1 MFRILVFF
9 LVIGLNVSVL
19 AQTDP
24 PKKPVP
30 RQAAPSGTPKKV
42 GISSASKKG
51 VLPVPSAKPAD
62 SKSNTAATSAIS
74 GGKGPHPRGGMPGR
88 ANVRVPK
95 ARPSGPIK
103 RPEVRPRNHR
113 FRPPGG

>member
-1 MFRILVFF
+1 MIRILVFF

-24 PKKPVP
+24 PKKSVP
-30 RQAAPSGTPKKV
+30 SQATSSGAPKKV

-51 VLPVPSAKPAD
+51 ALPVPSAKPTD
-62 SKSNTAATSAIS
+62 PKGTATNQGVP
-74 GGKGPHPRGGMPGR
+74 GGKGPHPQGGLPGR

-103 RPEVRPRNHR
+103 RPEVRPRNPR